1 MEYQDY
7 YKILGVPR
15 TASEKEIK
23 AAYRKL
29 AREFHPD
36 INKSKEAEEKFK
48 RVNEAHEVLS
58 NPENRKKYDEFG
70 ARWPEYEAWQ
80 RAHPGEPF
88 PGFGPPPGSQQ
99 QYQNMR
105 AEDLSD
111 LFGAESP
118 YSDFFSNLFAG
129 GGFRGGRGAAGGFA
143 TRPRRGQDLSVV
155 LPTTLKEALEGAYR
169 PVEIPTPTGVKRIEV
184 RIPPGIENGQTIRL
198 AGQGEPGANGGPP
211 GDLYAEVEIQPND
224 RLVRRGA
231 DLETT
236 ARMPLDVT
244 LLGGEIAVPT
254 LTGRVMLKIPPE
266 TPDGKVFRLRGQ
278 GMPISGNPK
287 RRGDLLVEVHVDLP
301 RNLTERE
308 KELVRELMGRRNDGM
323 DQRNAAS

>member
-7 YKILGVPR
+7 YKILGVPK

-23 AAYRKL
+23 TAYRKL

-36 INKSKEAEEKFK
+36 INKSKEAEAKFK
-48 RVNEAHEVLS
+48 SVNEAYEVLS

-80 RAHPGEPF
+80 RAHPGEEF
-88 PGFGPPPGSQQ
+88 PGFGPPPGSQY

-111 LFGAESP
+111 LFGTESP
-118 YSDFFSNLFAG
+118 YSDFFSNLFGG

-155 LPTTLKEALEGAYR
+155 LPVSLEDVLKGAYR
-169 PVEIPTPTGVKRIEV
+169 PVEIPTPTGTKRIEV
-184 RIPPGIENGQTIRL
+184 RIPPGIESGQTIRL
-198 AGQGEPGANGGPP
+198 AGQGEPGLNGGPP
-211 GDLYAEVEIQPND
+211 GDLYAEVEVMPHP
-224 RLVRRGA
+224 RFERRGP
-231 DLETT
+231 DLYTNI
-236 ARMPLDVT
+236 RIPLDVA
-244 LLGGEIAVPT
+244 LLGGEVAVPT
-254 LTGRVMLKIPPE
+254 PTGRVMLKIPPE

-278 GMPISGNPK
+278 GMPISGNPTK
-287 RRGDLLVEVHVDLP
+287 RGDLFAEVHVELP
-301 RNLTERE
+301 RHLTARQR
-308 KELVRELMGRRNDGM
+308 ELVRELMGGETDH
-323 DQRNAAS
+323 QRAAS